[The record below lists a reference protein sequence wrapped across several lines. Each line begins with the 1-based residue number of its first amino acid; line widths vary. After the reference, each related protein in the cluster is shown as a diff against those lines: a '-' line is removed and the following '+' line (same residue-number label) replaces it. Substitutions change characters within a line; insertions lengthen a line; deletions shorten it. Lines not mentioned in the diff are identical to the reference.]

1 MENSVYKMQ
10 RSTWGKTSLN
20 PILLLIGWHSDC
32 CDFTPPPT
40 RFCGPLIK
48 TVATVSSWCWDKDLD
63 MSSLYFWKCLLLY
76 TSTYL
81 QVHVDK
87 SEEKRREDSERKEK
101 KNQTLTST
109 TTHTFQ
115 YAIKKKK
122 KKSLPHGNTPTH
134 HHADALKAN
143 HTHTRPQT
151 QGFLT
156 LRSTPGRRHYCLTFE
171 QTLTGNK
178 HSLTDS
184 FF

>member
-1 MENSVYKMQ
+1 MRKNQFKSYL
-10 RSTWGKTSLN
+10 TADWLTFW
-20 PILLLIGWHSDC
+20 LLW
-32 CDFTPPPT
+32 FYPPPT

-122 KKSLPHGNTPTH
+122 KSHYHTATH

-143 HTHTRPQT
+143 HTHTATDTRILNAAKHTRQTALLSDIWTNTHWKQT
-151 QGFLT
+151 Q
-156 LRSTPGRRHYCLTFE
+156 
-171 QTLTGNK
+171 
-178 HSLTDS
+178 SLTDS

>member
-1 MENSVYKMQ
+1 MTN
-10 RSTWGKTSLN
+10 GKQCVQNAKEHTRKNQFKSYLTADWLTFW
-20 PILLLIGWHSDC
+20 LLW
-32 CDFTPPPT
+32 FYPPPT

-122 KKSLPHGNTPTH
+122 KKVTTTRQHTNTPPCRRS
-134 HHADALKAN
+134 KGQP
-143 HTHTRPQT
+143 HTH
-151 QGFLT
+151 GH
-156 LRSTPGRRHYCLTFE
+156 RHR
-171 QTLTGNK
+171 
-178 HSLTDS
+178 DS
-184 FF
+184 

>member
-1 MENSVYKMQ
+1 MRKNQFKSYL
-10 RSTWGKTSLN
+10 TADWLTFW
-20 PILLLIGWHSDC
+20 LLW
-32 CDFTPPPT
+32 FYPPPT

-101 KNQTLTST
+101 KEPNSHIHHN
-109 TTHTFQ
+109 THFSVRNL
-115 YAIKKKK
+115 KKK

-143 HTHTRPQT
+143 HTHTATDTRILNAAKHTRQTALLSDIWTNTHWKQT
-151 QGFLT
+151 Q
-156 LRSTPGRRHYCLTFE
+156 
-171 QTLTGNK
+171 
-178 HSLTDS
+178 SLTDS